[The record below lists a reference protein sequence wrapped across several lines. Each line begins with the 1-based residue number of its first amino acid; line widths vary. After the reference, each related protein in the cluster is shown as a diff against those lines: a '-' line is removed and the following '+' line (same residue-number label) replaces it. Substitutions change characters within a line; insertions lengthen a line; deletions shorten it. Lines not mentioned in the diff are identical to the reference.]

1 MCVCC
6 VGIGL
11 EERARDYRWWDLCHN
26 MALLSAKLHL
36 YSVDDG
42 EDAYRNTL
50 FCAYRT
56 FSPQATITTTTS
68 DRFFSSAA
76 FPLLMVWG
84 QCYVLCYEKSRKNS
98 AISRGYGFVQG
109 SLRQLRSVVGTV
121 INTQVQFSSALCCVY
136 IFYNNLHKRGPPQHQ
151 ASFTSRLNLFS
162 FIFSLTSPF
171 GRRRRRPREVSMT
184 RSHHTARVH
193 FAAIGGLLM
202 LFRSHPYQ
210 EHSQVLVCGDDLCRH

>member
-1 MCVCC
+1 MMEKTH
-6 VGIGL
+6 I
-11 EERARDYRWWDLCHN
+11 ETH
-26 MALLSAKLHL
+26 
-36 YSVDDG
+36 YSVHI
-42 EDAYRNTL
+42 AHFHLKQLSQRPPL
-50 FCAYRT
+50 IVSSRLPP
-56 FSPQATITTTTS
+56 SPPPHGL
-68 DRFFSSAA
+68 RPMLCF
-76 FPLLMVWG
+76 
-84 QCYVLCYEKSRKNS
+84 VLREEPQNS

-171 GRRRRRPREVSMT
+171 GRRHRRPREVSMT